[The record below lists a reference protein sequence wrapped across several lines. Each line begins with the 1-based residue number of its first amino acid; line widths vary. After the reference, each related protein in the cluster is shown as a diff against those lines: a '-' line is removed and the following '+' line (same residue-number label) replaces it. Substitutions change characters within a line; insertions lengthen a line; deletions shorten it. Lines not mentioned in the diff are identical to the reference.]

1 MLNAGIYPCEG
12 QPCDIYQTENLI
24 GFFWLIISGSWLQ
37 PDKLLLF
44 CSSFHF
50 FTSSSFSSKDLSRC
64 WGITSLKPFCRARN
78 WASMPCRKRQFTYNL
93 EEKHEPENERPPT
106 PTNWEYHVQ
115 IYVSVFIP
123 DILLLGVLWYWNCL
137 AIWFELVL
145 DDFSISI
152 VLNTESMI
160 QDTSDVI
167 IPEKEGKTKNCFE
180 LRLFQWN
187 YRSIVIFTV
196 NKYI

>member
-1 MLNAGIYPCEG
+1 M
-12 QPCDIYQTENLI
+12 
-24 GFFWLIISGSWLQ
+24 GFFGWSFLD
-37 PDKLLLF
+37 PDCNQINCF
-44 CSSFHF
+44 YSVVVFI

-93 EEKHEPENERPPT
+93 QEKHERENAIEPPT
-106 PTNWEYHVQ
+106 PTNWGYHVQ
-115 IYVSVFIP
+115 INASLFIP
-123 DILLLGVLWYWNCL
+123 DILLLGILWYWNCL

-167 IPEKEGKTKNCFE
+167 IPEEEGMT
-180 LRLFQWN
+180 
-187 YRSIVIFTV
+187 
-196 NKYI
+196 NKLLWAQFVSMKLEEYCYYYSK